1 MSDNLQ
7 AFFAF
12 VHKESVL
19 TLSIADDNGPWS
31 APVLYVA
38 DTQIEPF
45 ALYFLSSPNSRHVK
59 ALDNNVICAASI
71 YSEYTGRWQSIC
83 GAQMR
88 VQISAVEEHS
98 NELIKTLYF
107 DRFPEVEHLIDQPKT
122 NQEKLIGAAF
132 DKSYFY
138 QVVPSFVRFTNNAD
152 AFAGRTEWYY

>member
-71 YSEYTGRWQSIC
+71 
-83 GAQMR
+83 
-88 VQISAVEEHS
+88 
-98 NELIKTLYF
+98 
-107 DRFPEVEHLIDQPKT
+107 
-122 NQEKLIGAAF
+122 
-132 DKSYFY
+132 
-138 QVVPSFVRFTNNAD
+138 
-152 AFAGRTEWYY
+152 

>member
-1 MSDNLQ
+1 
-7 AFFAF
+7 
-12 VHKESVL
+12 
-19 TLSIADDNGPWS
+19 
-31 APVLYVA
+31 
-38 DTQIEPF
+38 
-45 ALYFLSSPNSRHVK
+45 
-59 ALDNNVICAASI
+59 
-71 YSEYTGRWQSIC
+71 
-83 GAQMR
+83 
-88 VQISAVEEHS
+88 VEEHS